1 MPFILIAVAMA
12 LTYLAYST
20 YPPVSPSP
28 ASDKVAYNAATTM
41 ADVHQAALAYARA
54 NPSASG
60 LIPLS
65 GATSL
70 ASFLPPDWS
79 SVNGLVILTCIGSTS
94 EHRAVATWTTAGAP
108 PASRVARALAA
119 LYANDSSAGLVG
131 VNASQASLVVPPSA
145 TPTHSF
151 PVATCGSLP
160 PSPLAVLVTP
170 TLP

>member
-12 LTYLAYST
+12 LTYLAQST
-20 YPPVSPSP
+20 YPPAPPSP
-28 ASDKVAYNAATTM
+28 ASDKVAYTAAMSM
-41 ADVHQAALAYARA
+41 AEAHQAALAYARA
-54 NPSASG
+54 HPSVSG
-60 LIPLS
+60 LIQMS

-70 ASFLPPDWS
+70 AAFLPPGWS

-94 EHRAVATWTTAGAP
+94 EHRAVATWTAAGAP
-108 PASRVARALAA
+108 PASRVAQALAD

-145 TPTHSF
+145 TPAYTFPASTCGPLPAS
-151 PVATCGSLP
+151 PVA
-160 PSPLAVLVTP
+160 ALVTH